1 MLTMMVIVMILLTKY
16 VNNDDENDGAKSY
29 DDAQNYQ
36 NYENYDENAQN
47 GDDDD
52 DAQEKGSEGASYGPA
67 HITGFRCYCHQNWGR
82 GITYDGDALD
92 PPKNNRGEI

>member
-1 MLTMMVIVMILLTKY
+1 MAGNASKTSKCDYDLDDDAHNDGDGDDFVGKY

-67 HITGFRCYCHQNWGR
+67 HITGFRCYCHQN
-82 GITYDGDALD
+82 
-92 PPKNNRGEI
+92 